1 MQRRNFIESFAAVG
15 AATGSSLFAVPSL
28 ATGTKTITETS
39 PETAPEWIR
48 DKKTGNFHINPD
60 YCVRHSVCLQC
71 HGECGIRA
79 KVERKTGKLVRLVG
93 NPA

>member
-60 YCVRHSVCLQC
+60 YCVRHSVCLQLKITIYS
-71 HGECGIRA
+71 HDDSHPFGHPNSQTFGQ
-79 KVERKTGKLVRLVG
+79 
-93 NPA
+93 

>member
-28 ATGTKTITETS
+28 ATGTNTITETS

-48 DKKTGNFHINPD
+48 DKKTGNFHINPGLLCPSLRLSAVSRRMR
-60 YCVRHSVCLQC
+60 YSCQS
-71 HGECGIRA
+71 
-79 KVERKTGKLVRLVG
+79 RKKDGKTC
-93 NPA
+93 ATCW